1 MNSAVEELGRLAH
14 ALVAEQRE
22 EERRLAA
29 ILEKQSLRVRKA
41 EGLTWAPVTIENQ
54 GFTFGGR
61 IKLTLKKGQNGGLDD
76 AFRSGSPV
84 HFYQANEAGLPA
96 DERAVRRGIVRKI
109 RGGTAEVILDGDPL
123 ESAALHERWTL
134 DERADDRTYRLMAE
148 ALSHWINT
156 EDDSE
161 ASMRNA
167 LMGQGADRLLKK
179 MPPIEHPSLNPGQC
193 AWVAMAEAADQL
205 AILHGPPG
213 TGKTTT
219 LLAFVERA
227 VARGERLLLT
237 APSNAAVDL
246 LVKGCV
252 RQETTP
258 VRIGHPVRLDTDV
271 VEFGLEAHV
280 EKDPEFKQVK
290 DLRKRAE
297 KAWKQANT
305 YHRNFGSE
313 QRAERRAA
321 RSEARSLES
330 EAIAME
336 AYLSE
341 RIVRTG
347 QVVCATLAGCADD
360 HLKGQSFDWVI
371 IDEASQAMLPVV
383 LIAMQRGPRLIL
395 AGDPLQLPPVVKS
408 DEAQA
413 GGLGVSVLERAMQG
427 DHNTGVSQML
437 TDQYRMA
444 PSIMQLASDLFYDG
458 RLCDARASEVA
469 PEDKAVQFIDTAGCG
484 FDEEKEPV
492 TGSTCNPDEAKFL
505 VQRLMELAA
514 EHPEHAVAVIAPYR
528 AQVDVLNRSIDDACG
543 GDAVLRARIE
553 CSTVDAFQGQERE
566 VVFISL
572 TRSNASG
579 EIGFLE
585 EYRRM
590 NVAMTRAK
598 HRLLVIGDGATV
610 GQDAFYAEL
619 FEAAESRGFY
629 HSAWEWMSL

>member
-1 MNSAVEELGRLAH
+1 MNSAVEELGKLAH

-29 ILEKQSLRVRKA
+29 VLEKQSLRVRKA

-61 IKLTLKKGQNGGLDD
+61 IKLTLQKGQNGGLDN

-84 HFYQANEAGLPA
+84 HFYQANDAGLPA

-109 RGGTAEVILDGDPL
+109 RDGTAEVILDGDPL
-123 ESAALHERWTL
+123 EAAALHERWTL

-156 EDDSE
+156 EDESE
-161 ASMRNA
+161 ASMRNGLLGLDVA
-167 LMGQGADRLLKK
+167 RLHMETK
-179 MPPIEHPSLNPGQC
+179 PIAHPSLNPGQC
-193 AWVAMAEAADQL
+193 AWVAMAEATNEL

-219 LLAFVERA
+219 LLAFVQRA
-227 VARGERLLLT
+227 VERGERLLMT

-252 RQETTP
+252 RQQTTP
-258 VRIGHPVRLDTDV
+258 VRIGHPVRLDADV
-271 VEFGLEAHV
+271 VEYGLDAHV
-280 EKDPEFKQVK
+280 ERDLEFKQVK

-297 KAWKQANT
+297 KAWKQVNT
-305 YHRNFGSE
+305 FHRNFGAE
-313 QRAERRAA
+313 QRAERKAA
-321 RSEARSLES
+321 RSDARSLES
-330 EAIAME
+330 EANAME

-341 RIVRTG
+341 RVVRIG
-347 QVVCATLAGCADD
+347 QVVCATLTGCADE
-360 HLKGQSFDWVI
+360 HLKGQTFDWVI
-371 IDEASQAMLPVV
+371 IDEASQAMLPAA
-383 LIAMQRGPRLIL
+383 LIAMRRGRRLIL
-395 AGDPLQLPPVVKS
+395 AGDPFQLPPVVKS
-408 DEAQA
+408 DAA
-413 GGLGVSVLERAMQG
+413 RAVGLEVSALERAMQG
-427 DHNTGVSQML
+427 DHNATVSHML

-444 PSIMQLASDLFYDG
+444 PDIMQFASDLFYDG
-458 RLCDARASEVA
+458 RLYDARSSDVA
-469 PEDKAVQFIDTAGCG
+469 LDGNAVQFIDTAGCG
-484 FDEEKEPV
+484 FDEDKEPV

-505 VQRLMELAA
+505 VQRLMEVAA
-514 EHPEHAVAVIAPYR
+514 EFPEHAVAVIAPYR
-528 AQVDVLNRSIDDACG
+528 AQVDVLNRCIDDACSG
-543 GDAVLRARIE
+543 HVDLRARIE
-553 CSTVDAFQGQERE
+553 CSTVDAFQGQERD

-572 TRSNASG
+572 TRSNGSG
-579 EIGFLE
+579 EIGFLK

-610 GQDAFYAEL
+610 GQDAFYADL
-619 FEAAESRGFY
+619 FETAESRGFY

>member
-1 MNSAVEELGRLAH
+1 
-14 ALVAEQRE
+14 
-22 EERRLAA
+22 
-29 ILEKQSLRVRKA
+29 
-41 EGLTWAPVTIENQ
+41 
-54 GFTFGGR
+54 
-61 IKLTLKKGQNGGLDD
+61 
-76 AFRSGSPV
+76 
-84 HFYQANEAGLPA
+84 
-96 DERAVRRGIVRKI
+96 
-109 RGGTAEVILDGDPL
+109 
-123 ESAALHERWTL
+123 
-134 DERADDRTYRLMAE
+134 
-148 ALSHWINT
+148 
-156 EDDSE
+156 
-161 ASMRNA
+161 
-167 LMGQGADRLLKK
+167 
-179 MPPIEHPSLNPGQC
+179 
-193 AWVAMAEAADQL
+193 MAEAADQL

-227 VARGERLLLT
+227 AARGERLLLT

-252 RQETTP
+252 RQGTTP
-258 VRIGHPVRLDTDV
+258 VRIGHPVRLDIDV
-271 VEFGLEAHV
+271 VEYGLDAHV

-297 KAWKQANT
+297 KAWKQAST

-313 QRAERRAA
+313 QRAERKAA

-330 EAIAME
+330 EANAME

-371 IDEASQAMLPVV
+371 IDEASQAMLPAA

-413 GGLGVSVLERAMQG
+413 GGLAVSVLERAMQG
-427 DHNTGVSQML
+427 DHNAAVSQML

-444 PSIMQLASDLFYDG
+444 PDIMQLASDLFYEG
-458 RLCDARASEVA
+458 RLCNGRASEVA
-469 PEDKAVQFIDTAGCG
+469 SAGNAVQFIDTAGCG
-484 FDEEKEPV
+484 FDEDKEPV

-505 VQRLMELAA
+505 VQRLMELATVHS
-514 EHPEHAVAVIAPYR
+514 ELAVAVIAPYR
-528 AQVDVLNRSIDDACG
+528 AQVEVLNRSIDDACG

-553 CSTVDAFQGQERE
+553 CSTVDAFQGQERD

-572 TRSNASG
+572 TRSNATG
-579 EIGFLE
+579 EIGFLK

-610 GQDAFYAEL
+610 GQNAFYAEL